1 MHSTT
6 WSPLAALFL
15 FAGGAKLVMPPEV
28 MQADIALPLWFL
40 RSIGALEVLG
50 ALGLVLPSLTGIA
63 TRLIPLA
70 AGGLAL
76 IMVGAVALPA
86 ITQGAAIALFPLVVG
101 LLLALVAVSTA
112 RAQRRMRR
120 LASASA

>member
-1 MHSTT
+1 
-6 WSPLAALFL
+6 
-15 FAGGAKLVMPPEV
+15 